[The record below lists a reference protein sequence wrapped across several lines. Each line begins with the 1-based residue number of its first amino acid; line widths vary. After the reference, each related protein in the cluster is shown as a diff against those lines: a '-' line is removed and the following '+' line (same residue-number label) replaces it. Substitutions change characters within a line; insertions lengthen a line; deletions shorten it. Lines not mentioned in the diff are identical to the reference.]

1 LANNTNKVE
10 ALDEILISADSHVV
24 EPSDLWVTR
33 LPAAMRDRAPNFKN
47 ALASR
52 GGRPPLNLQDPDHEV
67 VKISAES
74 KPLSY
79 EDRRAGRDPLE
90 RVKAMAVDGVSAEVL
105 YPSVGGRLFHLQDA
119 ALQEACFRVYNDW
132 LIEYCKAAPDRL
144 FGIMTIST
152 YDVDHAIEE
161 LTRCKKEG
169 LRGAAI
175 WQYPPRELSFTSDH
189 YERFWAAAQ
198 DLGIPVSLHISTGHG
213 PTKDFRTLHGIE
225 SYRCSINGRAQE
237 VTDALLDIILSG
249 VLERFPKLKVVV
261 VENEIGWIPFWLG
274 QCDKYFER
282 HRMIEPL
289 AITKRPSEYFYRQ
302 IYATFFND
310 EVGGRLLSWWGVDN
324 CMWSSDYPHS
334 NTTWPDS
341 RRVVARDMG
350 HLPAAARAKLVRTNA
365 AQLYKLQVPA

>member
-1 LANNTNKVE
+1 
-10 ALDEILISADSHVV
+10 
-24 EPSDLWVTR
+24 
-33 LPAAMRDRAPNFKN
+33 
-47 ALASR
+47 
-52 GGRPPLNLQDPDHEV
+52 
-67 VKISAES
+67 
-74 KPLSY
+74 
-79 EDRRAGRDPLE
+79 
-90 RVKAMAVDGVSAEVL
+90 
-105 YPSVGGRLFHLQDA
+105 
-119 ALQEACFRVYNDW
+119 
-132 LIEYCKAAPDRL
+132 
-144 FGIMTIST
+144 
-152 YDVDHAIEE
+152 
-161 LTRCKKEG
+161 
-169 LRGAAI
+169 
-175 WQYPPRELSFTSDH
+175 
-189 YERFWAAAQ
+189 
-198 DLGIPVSLHISTGHG
+198 
-213 PTKDFRTLHGIE
+213 
-225 SYRCSINGRAQE
+225 
-237 VTDALLDIILSG
+237 
-249 VLERFPKLKVVV
+249 VVV